1 MLLDGLAHL
10 DLLGMALLCI
20 ELGPQ
25 AAEVLRILA
34 CLVALTRLPFALA
47 LLVVEAFTKELGVP
61 LYIR

>member
-1 MLLDGLAHL
+1 
-10 DLLGMALLCI
+10 MALLCI